1 MKKEKTKNIILC
13 GVGGQGIL
21 TISRIIVI
29 AAMKEGLRFKQAEV
43 HGMSQRGGSVYAH
56 LRLSGKGIFSPIIPI
71 GGADLVLSME
81 PLEALR
87 HAHFLGKKGLL
98 VSASGKLP
106 NIQYDEGAVL
116 AEIKRL
122 KGTLIDSR
130 ALAEKAGSSLSEN
143 MVLLGASA
151 GALGLK
157 QPHLEEAI
165 MEAFALKKE
174 IAETNLKA
182 FRLGIESSAS

>member
-1 MKKEKTKNIILC
+1 MKKNIILC

-21 TISRIIVI
+21 TISKIIVM
-29 AAMKEGLRFKQAEV
+29 AAMKEGLQFKQAEV

-56 LRLSGKGIFSPIIPI
+56 LRLSDKELFSPIIPV
-71 GGADLVLSME
+71 GEADLVLSME

-87 HAHFLGKKGLL
+87 HAHYLCKKGLL
-98 VSASGKLP
+98 VSASVKLP
-106 NIQYDEGAVL
+106 NIQYDESAVL

-122 KGTLIDSR
+122 KGALIDSR

-151 GALGLK
+151 KALGLK
-157 QPHLEEAI
+157 ESHLEEAI
-165 MEAFALKKE
+165 TESFASKKE

-182 FRLGIESSAS
+182 FGLGIESSAR

>member
-1 MKKEKTKNIILC
+1 MKKNIILC

-21 TISRIIVI
+21 TISKIIVI
-29 AAMKEGLRFKQAEV
+29 AAMKEGLQFKQAEV

-56 LRLSGKGIFSPIIPI
+56 LHLSDKKIFSPIIPI
-71 GGADLVLSME
+71 GEADLVLSME

-87 HAHFLGKKGLL
+87 HAHFLAKKGSL

-106 NIQYDEGAVL
+106 NIQYDELAVL

-122 KGTLIDSR
+122 KGALVDSR
-130 ALAEKAGSSLSEN
+130 ALAENAGSLLSEN

-157 QPHLEEAI
+157 ESNLEEAI
-165 MEAFALKKE
+165 KEAFSSKKE

-182 FRLGIESSAS
+182 FGLGLKG